1 MIGVVN
7 STISACLCLT
17 SLGITM
23 FVKFSESYYVVHYFF
38 ALIF

>member
-7 STISACLCLT
+7 STISACLCLM
-17 SLGITM
+17 SLGIAM